1 MSRRPLQVLIPWVLA
16 FTALHCAKRLEVH
29 EPVSASGLASI
40 SVANPSGLEKVTK
53 MEVTISEDKPNGQ
66 IVAFK
71 EFLVGDQPGMTVEHQ
86 ITVKPGP
93 IVLKINGYDSAGTI
107 VYSTDYCPEKYLG
120 SLKMQLMPGPNSIS
134 PVVCHKDQSKDPIT
148 QGPLPKQGPTQRPP
162 PQVWTS
168 FQQGFATRY
177 WDCCK
182 PHCGWPTNVHGN
194 TNPVRTCSLNNI
206 SHQTD
211 FAQQNGCDGGD
222 GFTCYNMAPWV
233 IDAQLAYGFA
243 AVPASGDICGKCY
256 ELRFTG
262 EGRDGPDAGSAKLA
276 SKRMIVQA
284 TNIGSDVGS
293 GQFDLLIPGGGVGL
307 FNGCSRQWNIPASA
321 LGEQYG
327 GFLSSCKKKLGSNA
341 SPDAYKDCV
350 RSSCSSVF
358 SQPNRADMLR
368 GCMWFVDWFEVADN
382 PKLHYNEV
390 ACPQDING
398 ISFMIGGSPL
408 QL

>member
-1 MSRRPLQVLIPWVLA
+1 MSRQPLHVLIPLSLA
-16 FTALHCAKRLEVH
+16 LTAPHCAKRLVER
-29 EPVSASGLASI
+29 EPVGASNLASLSI
-40 SVANPSGLEKVTK
+40 ANPPGLEKATK
-53 MEVTISEDKPNGQ
+53 IEVTISEDKPNGE

-71 EFLVGDQPGMTVEHQ
+71 EIPMGDQRGMTVENQ
-86 ITVKPGP
+86 ITIKPGP
-93 IVLKINGYDSAGTI
+93 IVLKINGYDGAGKL
-107 VYSTDYCPEKYLG
+107 VYSTDFCQRKYLN
-120 SLKMQLMPGPNSIS
+120 SLKMKLVPGPNNIS
-134 PVVCHKDQSKDPIT
+134 PVVCHKDQSNAPVT
-148 QGPLPKQGPTQRPP
+148 QGQLPNQGPTQRLPP
-162 PQVWTS
+162 EVWTS

-182 PHCGWPTNVHGN
+182 PHCGWQINVHGD
-194 TNPVRTCSLNNI
+194 TTPVRTCSLNNG

-211 FAQQNGCDGGD
+211 FMQQNSCDGGD

-233 IDAQLAYGFA
+233 VDTQLAYGFA

-276 SKRMIVQA
+276 TKRMIVQA

-327 GFLSSCKKKLGSNA
+327 GFLSSCKKKLGWNA
-341 SPDAYKDCV
+341 SQDTYKGCV

-358 SQPNRADMLR
+358 SQPDRADMLR
-368 GCMWFVDWFEVADN
+368 GCLWFVDWFEVADN

-398 ISFMIGGSPL
+398 ISFMTGSGPP